1 MRARKQT
8 KTQPPAEL
16 AALRQRVTD
25 LENEVAERRRIETA
39 LKESETRYRDLVE
52 HATDAIATFTMG
64 QVITNVNR
72 GATVLLGWTREELI
86 GQHVLKFATPASV
99 ALAEDRTRRFLAG
112 ERLPRTFEV
121 ELIRKD
127 GSLVTAEARTR
138 VIRDP
143 EGKLKGFHGIYR
155 DLSERKHA
163 EEQLREEAEI
173 AAALAHVG
181 QEMIASLNTPTTL
194 ERLCRLATEVLGC
207 DCSHTTLLDSH
218 AAVAVTVAGYG
229 DTPEQW
235 ETIRTLRVPVAI
247 TADFGDQFK
256 TGDVVELQVSSP
268 QQSTGEALLAQFE
281 VTRILC
287 MALRRGQEFIGVQ
300 TASYRG
306 RKEGFS
312 PRQKRIAHGIAQ
324 IASLAL
330 ANAKLLEELESSNRL
345 KEDFVG
351 TMSHELR
358 TPLNILLGYIEM
370 LQDRTSGPFTFGQ
383 TDIVER
389 LDKTTRELLSLVNA
403 TLDLSRLQSQR
414 VPLTFGEV
422 RVPELMADLEA
433 DARQLD
439 HKPTVRQQWQV
450 APELPPLHTDAVKLK
465 MVLKNL
471 IANALKFTEEGVVS
485 VSATCQGEGIT
496 FVVADTGPG
505 IPPEVLPLIFE
516 PFRRG
521 ENFATRRQGG
531 VGLGLYIVRQLLEL
545 LKGTVSVESE
555 VGNGSSFRV
564 WIPKVRRP
572 EDSLD

>member
-1 MRARKQT
+1 
-8 KTQPPAEL
+8 
-16 AALRQRVTD
+16 
-25 LENEVAERRRIETA
+25 
-39 LKESETRYRDLVE
+39 
-52 HATDAIATFTMG
+52 
-64 QVITNVNR
+64 
-72 GATVLLGWTREELI
+72 
-86 GQHVLKFATPASV
+86 
-99 ALAEDRTRRFLAG
+99 
-112 ERLPRTFEV
+112 
-121 ELIRKD
+121 
-127 GSLVTAEARTR
+127 
-138 VIRDP
+138 
-143 EGKLKGFHGIYR
+143 
-155 DLSERKHA
+155 
-163 EEQLREEAEI
+163 
-173 AAALAHVG
+173 
-181 QEMIASLNTPTTL
+181 
-194 ERLCRLATEVLGC
+194 
-207 DCSHTTLLDSH
+207 
-218 AAVAVTVAGYG
+218 
-229 DTPEQW
+229 
-235 ETIRTLRVPVAI
+235 
-247 TADFGDQFK
+247 
-256 TGDVVELQVSSP
+256 
-268 QQSTGEALLAQFE
+268 
-281 VTRILC
+281 

-370 LQDRTSGPFTFGQ
+370 LRDRTSDPSPFEQ
-383 TDIVER
+383 TDIMER

-403 TLDLSRLQSQR
+403 TLDLSRLQSRR

-422 RVPELMADLEA
+422 RVPELMAELEA

-450 APELPPLHTDAVKLK
+450 APELPPLHTDTVKLK

-485 VSATCQGEGIT
+485 VSAACQGEGIA

-505 IPPEVLPLIFE
+505 IPPEVLPFIFE

-564 WIPKVRRP
+564 WIPKVRRL
-572 EDSLD
+572 EDGLD